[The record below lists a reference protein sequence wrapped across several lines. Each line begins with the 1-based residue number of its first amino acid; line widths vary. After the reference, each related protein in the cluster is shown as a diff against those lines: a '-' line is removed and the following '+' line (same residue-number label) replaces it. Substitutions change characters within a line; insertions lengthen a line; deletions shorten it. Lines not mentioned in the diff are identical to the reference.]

1 MSSVVT
7 AGGIVVER
15 WDDDTRLYTRTA
27 VDGTLLEQRPYTTA
41 ESAGLDAIVAVN
53 LTRQRRQTLI
63 DALAVA
69 LSTDL
74 DYLALTAPT
83 VLQQATQVDVLTR
96 QMVRLIRLATN
107 RLT

>member
-1 MSSVVT
+1 MSTTMTS
-7 AGGIVVER
+7 GGVLVQQWDDATRTYRR
-15 WDDDTRLYTRTA
+15 WDKAQQL
-27 VDGTLLEQRPYTTA
+27 VEERPYTTDEA
-41 ESAGLDAIVAVN
+41 AGLDAIVAVD
-53 LTRQRRQTLI
+53 LTRQRRQTLV